1 MLKEYCVKT
10 SELFI
15 IKKSSAAIPK
25 PDKAKRSPDE
35 IVKHHHEDELERSVV
50 NLTPIVSK
58 YILENINK
66 FSDAQVSPPRFH
78 VDS

>member
-10 SELFI
+10 SELVI
-15 IKKSSAAIPK
+15 IRMSSAAK
-25 PDKAKRSPDE
+25 PDRAKRSPDE
-35 IVKHHHEDELERSVV
+35 IVKNHHEDELERSVV

-66 FSDAQVSPPRFH
+66 FSDAQVSPFG
-78 VDS
+78 SCC